1 MSFIDE
7 ASIEIVAGKGG
18 NGCLSF
24 RREKFIPRGG
34 PDGGDGGHGGSI
46 YFQAEKS
53 LTTLQDFKL
62 QTRYQAKNG
71 SNGQGRD
78 KHGKD
83 AQNLILKVPIG
94 TQIVN
99 EDTDEIICDLTTYD
113 EAIEIAVG
121 GKGGLGNARFKSSTN
136 RAPRKTTEGTNGE
149 KLFIKL
155 ELKVLADVGLLGLP
169 NAGKSTFISVIS
181 SAKPKIADYPFTTLK
196 PNLGVVKN
204 NYSSFVVAD
213 IPGLIPGASDGIG
226 LGIKFLKHL
235 SRVRLLLHL
244 VDVSSFNQQ
253 DLIED
258 ISNIEKELE
267 LYDSNLFK
275 MERWIVLNKI
285 DTCEEKAKDVYSDL
299 EIKYPDRRLFSI
311 SSVTNTGIAE
321 LLNEISK
328 NFLMQKDSE

>member
-1 MSFIDE
+1 MCI
-7 ASIEIVAGKGG
+7 
-18 NGCLSF
+18 
-24 RREKFIPRGG
+24 
-34 PDGGDGGHGGSI
+34 
-46 YFQAEKS
+46 
-53 LTTLQDFKL
+53 
-62 QTRYQAKNG
+62 
-71 SNGQGRD
+71 RD
-78 KHGKD
+78 
-83 AQNLILKVPIG
+83 
-94 TQIVN
+94 
-99 EDTDEIICDLTTYD
+99 
-113 EAIEIAVG
+113 
-121 GKGGLGNARFKSSTN
+121 S
-136 RAPRKTTEGTNGE
+136 
-149 KLFIKL
+149 
-155 ELKVLADVGLLGLP
+155 
-169 NAGKSTFISVIS
+169 
-181 SAKPKIADYPFTTLK
+181 FTTLK

-285 DTCEEKAKDVYSDL
+285 DLCEEKAKDVYSDL

-328 NFLMQKDSE
+328 NFLIQKESE

>member
-1 MSFIDE
+1 M
-7 ASIEIVAGKGG
+7 
-18 NGCLSF
+18 
-24 RREKFIPRGG
+24 
-34 PDGGDGGHGGSI
+34 
-46 YFQAEKS
+46 
-53 LTTLQDFKL
+53 
-62 QTRYQAKNG
+62 
-71 SNGQGRD
+71 
-78 KHGKD
+78 
-83 AQNLILKVPIG
+83 
-94 TQIVN
+94 
-99 EDTDEIICDLTTYD
+99 
-113 EAIEIAVG
+113 
-121 GKGGLGNARFKSSTN
+121 
-136 RAPRKTTEGTNGE
+136 NGE

-204 NYSSFVVAD
+204 NHSSFVVAD

-253 DLIED
+253 YLIED

-285 DTCEEKAKDVYSDL
+285 DLCEEKAKDVYSDL

>member
-1 MSFIDE
+1 M
-7 ASIEIVAGKGG
+7 
-18 NGCLSF
+18 
-24 RREKFIPRGG
+24 
-34 PDGGDGGHGGSI
+34 
-46 YFQAEKS
+46 
-53 LTTLQDFKL
+53 
-62 QTRYQAKNG
+62 
-71 SNGQGRD
+71 
-78 KHGKD
+78 
-83 AQNLILKVPIG
+83 
-94 TQIVN
+94 
-99 EDTDEIICDLTTYD
+99 
-113 EAIEIAVG
+113 
-121 GKGGLGNARFKSSTN
+121 
-136 RAPRKTTEGTNGE
+136 
-149 KLFIKL
+149 
-155 ELKVLADVGLLGLP
+155 
-169 NAGKSTFISVIS
+169 
-181 SAKPKIADYPFTTLK
+181 K

-285 DTCEEKAKDVYSDL
+285 DLCEEKAKDVYSDL